1 MKKRIQIQ
9 LKYIFSVGRL
19 LRSDPEFVH
28 SKLCFFVEALESF
41 DKEMQLGFENE
52 NSWAEKETHLRT
64 LRNMKR
70 P

>member
-1 MKKRIQIQ
+1 
-9 LKYIFSVGRL
+9 V
-19 LRSDPEFVH
+19 
-28 SKLCFFVEALESF
+28 FFVEAPESF

-52 NSWAEKETHLRT
+52 NSWAEKETHLRA